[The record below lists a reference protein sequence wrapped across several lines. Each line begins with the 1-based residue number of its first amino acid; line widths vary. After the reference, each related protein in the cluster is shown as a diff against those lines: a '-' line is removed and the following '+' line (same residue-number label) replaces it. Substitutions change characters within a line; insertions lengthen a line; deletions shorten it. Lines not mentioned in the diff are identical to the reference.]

1 MLRERYDFFEFTVFK
16 GYETDIFKNLI
27 GMIKEE
33 ERIISWNE
41 VHNTWMVELKV
52 RKETGENKAKNNK
65 IIMMLINGF
74 EGKRV

>member
-27 GMIKEE
+27 EMIKEE
-33 ERIISWNE
+33 EKIISWNE